1 MNEVSI
7 EKLLT
12 RLLESADI
20 GHLSEASNVAEE
32 YLSNFAKVK
41 KTENFLL
48 AEIGSGDYTIMLE
61 AHIDQIGM
69 IVTNI
74 SEDGFVSVSSIGS
87 IDTRFLPSTP
97 VIIHGKQKVK
107 GIFTSTPPHLK
118 EGEVGTFDNLRI
130 DTGDNQVSNKISLG
144 DIVTFAAPPVFLKNS
159 RITSASLDNRAG
171 VASIIEAG
179 KLIAEANLPYK
190 VILVFPKG
198 EELGL
203 RGAKVAAFD
212 IDADE
217 SISVDVS
224 FGDCPDVPVFK
235 TAKLSSGAM
244 IGISPVLSKNIYD
257 KLQKVAKE
265 NNIPYTLEVMG
276 GNTSTDA
283 DAISL
288 TKSGIPSGLISVPLR
303 NMHTPCEVADIN
315 DINAVSQLIFAYVKA
330 GGLNG

>member
-1 MNEVSI
+1 MSI
-7 EKLLT
+7 EKLIT
-12 RLLESADI
+12 QLLESADI
-20 GHLSEASNVAEE
+20 GHLSEASNVAKK
-32 YLSNFAKVK
+32 YLSSFAKIK
-41 KTENFLL
+41 ENENFLL
-48 AEIGSGDYTIMLE
+48 AEIGSGDYTVMLE

-69 IVTNI
+69 IVTHI
-74 SEDGFVSVSSIGS
+74 SEDGFVSVAPIGS

-97 VIIHGKQKVK
+97 VIIHGKQKVR
-107 GIFTSTPPHLK
+107 GIFTSIPPHLK
-118 EGEVGTFDNLRI
+118 EGEIGDFDNLKI
-130 DTGDNQVSNKISLG
+130 DTGYKNVSEIISLG
-144 DIVTFAAPPVFLKNS
+144 DIVTFSAPPVFLKNS

-171 VASIIEAG
+171 VASVIWAG

-190 VILVFPKG
+190 IVLLFPKG

-217 SISVDVS
+217 NISVDVS
-224 FGDCPDVPVFK
+224 FGDCPDVPSHK

-244 IGISPVLSKNIYD
+244 IGVSPVLNKNIYD
-257 KLQKVAKE
+257 KLEKIAKE

-283 DAISL
+283 DIISL

-315 DINAVSQLIFAYVKA
+315 DIKAVSQLIFAYVKA
-330 GGLNG
+330 GALNG